1 MRERRDV
8 AEGPQRDDGRK
19 IPQAACDKSIPAMEC
34 LAWHVHG
41 QVPGSKLYDNN
52 RSCRLRCPNHD
63 DGKPSLVISVGDN
76 VPLIW
81 HCHACGPDARLAIR
95 YKLTEVYGISLK
107 HLPMTRKERAEQE
120 EMVFAV
126 FGAKL
131 AASTKLVCIRAI
143 HEGLRGP
150 LPQAPP
156 LVELGERAGVSRRSA
171 FRARDE
177 TAGASLD
184 HLFVSS
190 ASRVSQAP
198 QVA

>member
-1 MRERRDV
+1 MDQ
-8 AEGPQRDDGRK
+8 GPQCRDERK
-19 IPQAACDKSIPAMEC
+19 IPPAACDKAIPATEC
-34 LAWHVHG
+34 LAWHVCG
-41 QVPGSKLYDNN
+41 VVPGAKLYDNG

-63 DGKPSLVISVGDN
+63 DGKPSLVISAGDN

-95 YKLTEVYGISLK
+95 YKLAEVYGIGLK

-126 FGAKL
+126 YESKL

-143 HEGLRGP
+143 HEGMRGP
-150 LPQAPP
+150 LPPAPP
-156 LVELGERAGVSRRSA
+156 LVELGKRASVSERSA
-171 FRARDE
+171 YRAAGE
-177 TAGASLD
+177 LAGASLD
-184 HLFVSS
+184 HLFVSA

-198 QVA
+198 RVA